1 MKKAG
6 NGPIKR
12 MYPEGTSNG
21 VPIAIMILWDIEML
35 GEIDGS
41 VFTDLKDIH

>member
-6 NGPIKR
+6 NGPMKR

-21 VPIAIMILWDIEML
+21 VPIAIMILWDIEIS
-35 GEIDGS
+35 GEIEGS
-41 VFTDLKDIH
+41 DFTDLKEIH